1 MATRLVLLPYVQDWD
16 GATLTVRLLLIPRG
30 NPLDPLDTGAPSF
43 PDANLVLDMHIVAGL
58 DTMPTLGGAPTFSVP
73 EPVIATATPL
83 FNALA
88 TQFPIDPTPP
98 TPVTRPPGTAIK
110 KHLPTTYQ
118 NAVGYTPGRTPLVF
132 TDDTYSCALQSPPP
146 KPYVKLVP
154 PTTIAWGKVVAALL
168 RQPKLSEGAGL
179 VRTLAVAVD
188 PATLKSGGWFY
199 ATLASTSD
207 GAGLLATPDGLKV
220 YTARIPPLSA
230 ARSIFTPVMFP
241 VAAAALPGPYDELF
255 AEVDDYD
262 DGFAKAVH
270 CAQPQQLDPLQEVPD
285 GTRPVKELG
294 IRLGWDDEQ
303 VTIWLNRQIDPAAET
318 LDAPMGVQ
326 GYRVD
331 VRETGT
337 IAWHSLTRASGPV
350 KVNTVDLGTFDGE
363 LGVETHPV
371 QLHGKKTG
379 DYWLPTYFNAWTGPS
394 LVTLDTDR
402 ARLSG
407 APIPAGAARVT
418 GTTPD
423 IPLRYG
429 TTYDFRVRLMDHTG
443 GGPTLNEQPTIP
455 GPAPTATI
463 LFRRWIRPL
472 ALQLTDPPPPT
483 PDPANPPTTLTLSR
497 PLLHHPAVVCTGAY
511 ADPIGDLLAD
521 MNTANT
527 ERREVGLADPD
538 VDRVLIVVEAQGLVQ
553 DPAASD
559 GGFTPI
565 YQTTRAFPATLN
577 APLTLQLDWADVT
590 VVSTMTAPADGP
602 ILLPTARNVRLLLS
616 ALGRDDPHNDYFGA
630 DDVRHG
636 PAKSVKLRKNSSD
649 ETNLFAPDLPTH
661 RFAALFLQPDIPVDA
676 TVLFAQ
682 RAAGNP
688 GQTPTD
694 APTRLATALQLR
706 NDGLT
711 LRSQPGRR
719 IVFGAAPALR
729 HVIGPDGASISFAS
743 SADLTR
749 HWLVII
755 RLTLARDWSW
765 DGLTHDGI
773 VVQRGG
779 TEVGRFGPG
788 RNAGV
793 DALTDPDRTGTDLV
807 FIDAVDPKPSPGE
820 FPDVLNLTYIVTAN
834 LVGNPNEDPPLTL
847 AIRLPVTTPPAQR
860 VQIVS
865 AGIALSPYTPDPQ
878 YTQTQPRRRV
888 LWLELNRPPHD
899 PHDRYFGRVLR
910 VTPDPILTDVLDQ
923 TAPETPEPPLPID
936 PELIRT
942 IVENQSD
949 DTAGLDAMQEL
960 IASDS
965 PVHFGLPLPPGMDDT
980 APELF
985 GFFTY
990 ELRAGHNS
998 GTPDPATSVWST
1010 AQGRFG
1016 APLRV
1021 TGVQHPAPTL
1031 SCMALRNSTGITVSA
1046 PFALPVIDGRPVQ
1059 PIPPQSEIWVLLYA
1073 QAEQIDGAARR
1084 NILLGR
1090 KRAPWSRD
1098 TFKQTR
1104 ASNDYGT
1111 ATFGDA
1117 QIRLALQA
1125 LGFHDSA
1132 PLSVLAVELL
1142 PNGTHVADPLG
1153 AQLGTQRVLRTS
1165 PLTPVPTI
1173 C

>member
-1 MATRLVLLPYVQDWD
+1 MATRLVLLPYVQSWD

-43 PDANLVLDMHIVAGL
+43 PDTHLVLDVHALAGL
-58 DTMPTLGGAPTFSVP
+58 DTMPTLGGPPTVTVP

-88 TQFPIDPTPP
+88 AKFPIDPAPP
-98 TPVTRPPGTAIK
+98 PPITRPSGTAIK

-154 PTTIAWGKVVAALL
+154 PTTLPWGKVIAALL
-168 RQPKLSEGAGL
+168 RQPRLSEGAGL
-179 VRTLAVAVD
+179 VRTLSVPVD
-188 PATLKSGGWFY
+188 PSKFKSGGWVY

-207 GAGLLATPDGLKV
+207 GAGLLATPDGLKI
-220 YTARIPPLSA
+220 YTARIPPLGA
-230 ARSIFTPVMFP
+230 GRPIFTPVMFP
-241 VAAAALPGPYDELF
+241 VGTTPPPGPYDEPF
-255 AEVDDYD
+255 AEVDDYN

-270 CAQPQQLDPLQEVPD
+270 CAQPQQLDPLQEEPD

-303 VTIWLNRQIDPAAET
+303 VTIWLNRQIDPASET
-318 LDAPMGVQ
+318 LDAQMGVK

-337 IAWHSLTRASGPV
+337 LAWHSLTKASGPV
-350 KVNTVDLGTFDGE
+350 QVGPVDLGTFDGE

-371 QLHGKKTG
+371 QLHGQKTG
-379 DYWLPTYFNAWTGPS
+379 DYWLATYFTAWTGPS
-394 LVTLDTDR
+394 LVTLDTDTT
-402 ARLSG
+402 RLSG
-407 APIPAGAARVT
+407 APVPTGPRVT
-418 GTTPD
+418 GSVPD
-423 IPLRYG
+423 IALRYG

-443 GGPTLNEQPTIP
+443 GGPTLDQQPTIP
-455 GPAPTATI
+455 GPAPIGTI
-463 LFRRWIRPL
+463 AFRRWIRPL
-472 ALQLTDPPPPT
+472 AVQLTDPPPPT
-483 PDPANPPTTLTLSR
+483 PDPTNPPATLTISR
-497 PLLHHPAVVCTGAY
+497 PLLHHPAVACTGAY
-511 ADPIGDLLAD
+511 PDPIGALLAD
-521 MNTANT
+521 QPTANA
-527 ERREVGLADPD
+527 EGREAGLPDPD
-538 VDRVLIVVEAQGLVQ
+538 VDRVQIVVQVQGLAQ
-553 DPAASD
+553 DPAASNA
-559 GGFTPI
+559 GYMPV
-565 YQTTRAFPATLN
+565 YVTTRAFPADLN
-577 APLTLQLDWADVT
+577 GAVTLQLDWADVAD
-590 VVSTMTAPADGP
+590 VATMTAPADGP
-602 ILLPTARNVRLLLS
+602 ILLPTARNVQLLLS
-616 ALGRDDPHNDYFGA
+616 ALGRDDSHNDYFGA
-630 DDVRHG
+630 DDVRLG
-636 PAKSVKLRKNSSD
+636 PAKSVKLRKDSSD

-661 RFAALFLQPDIPVDA
+661 RFAAFFLQPDIPVDA

-694 APTRLATALQLR
+694 AATRLATALELR

-719 IVFGAAPALR
+719 IVFGAAPTVR
-729 HVIGPDGASISFAS
+729 HVIGPDGASISFSS
-743 SADLTR
+743 SADLTQ
-749 HWLVII
+749 HWLVVI
-755 RLTLARDWSW
+755 RVTVARDWSW

-773 VVQRGG
+773 VVQRAG

-788 RNAGV
+788 RNVGI

-820 FPDVLNLTYIVTAN
+820 FPDVLNLTYTITAS
-834 LVGNPNEDPPLTL
+834 LVGSPTEDPPLDL

-860 VQIVS
+860 VQILS
-865 AGIALSPYTPDPQ
+865 AGIAMSPYTADPQ
-878 YTQTQPRRRV
+878 YTQTQPRQRV
-888 LWLELNRPPHD
+888 LWLELDRPPD
-899 PHDRYFGRVLR
+899 DLHDRYFGRVLR
-910 VTPDPILTDVLDQ
+910 ITPDPILTNALDQ
-923 TAPETPEPPLPID
+923 TAPETPEPPLPLD

-942 IVENQSD
+942 IVENQSE

-990 ELRAGHNS
+990 ELRVGHNS
-998 GTPDPATSVWST
+998 GAPDPTTSVWST

-1031 SCMALRNSTGITVSA
+1031 SCMAVRNSTGITVSA
-1046 PFALPVIDGRPVQ
+1046 PFALPVLDGRPVQ
-1059 PIPPQSEIWVLLYA
+1059 PIPPHSEIWVLLYA

-1090 KRAPWSRD
+1090 KRAPWSRE
-1098 TFKQTR
+1098 TFDQSR
-1104 ASNDYGT
+1104 ASNEYGT

-1117 QIRLALQA
+1117 EIRLALQA
-1125 LGFHDSA
+1125 LGFHDTA

-1142 PNGTHVADPLG
+1142 PNGTPVSDPLG

-1165 PLTPVPTI
+1165 PLTPVPAV